1 MYEQKVQMSR
11 NQSNELL
18 LFFIFNDEWDAGLG
32 IINSNVNNTTFTF
45 STHPVHCCMRKIL
58 RSLRVTKRM
67 EAPVPHS
74 PATTI
79 TWRHYWQVC
88 PSFRL

>member
-32 IINSNVNNTTFTF
+32 IININENSTAFTF
-45 STHPVHCCMRKIL
+45 STHPAHCCMRIIL
-58 RSLRVTKRM
+58 RSLWVTKRM

-74 PATTI
+74 PATT
-79 TWRHYWQVC
+79 TT
-88 PSFRL
+88 